1 MSSSDLRLVSFNKY
15 VREPIKEY
23 TYKGWVLNGINNSH
37 NTYLID
43 RYYGSTTHS
52 SICNS
57 YVDLTLGK
65 GLTVKDKDLESA
77 ETKAFLKIFPK
88 KEHIKI
94 ITDYQI
100 FEEVAFQV
108 IKKGN
113 KKLDKILHIDKDKV
127 VPSVEDLEGNI
138 TSYWY
143 SRNWKEQY
151 LEKNKPVQYPAF
163 GFGKKGETEIFVA
176 SPYKLGREYFKDP
189 SYTAILPYAE
199 FEEEVANY
207 YLKYIK
213 NGLSLG
219 NIINVPNSGH
229 WSDGEKDDFV
239 KSVKQDHTGSEK
251 ANSLIVAF
259 SSGEQPTT
267 IESIKNEY
275 AHKQWDFLTV
285 EARQQILTGHK
296 ATSPSLVGVIS
307 SSGFASTADEMD
319 TAEFQ
324 LMKRVISPKQNFIVD
339 SLREILDY
347 FGMDTELSFVPLTVK
362 EVLKTPAEKEVIV
375 ETTDKLELNSDCGC
389 GIEKKKS
396 DLDLFLE
403 LGEDEDLET
412 YNLINEIEVDYNEE
426 IEFAS
431 TGTARPNSK
440 SSQDSDDF
448 IVRYRYVDANGKT
461 KAKGGSGERNFCQKM
476 LKANKVYRKEDI
488 LQLTNKVVNDFY
500 TNKDGREVGWGA
512 KGAKTYSIWLYKGG
526 GNCHHKWNR
535 VIYLKKGQNV
545 DVNSP
550 LAKIIST
557 SEARRRGLNIKTNE
571 SKVSIAPKNMTNN
584 GFLKPR

>member
-1 MSSSDLRLVSFNKY
+1 MSKSDLRLVSFNKY

-23 TYKGWVLNGINNSH
+23 KHKGWVLNGVNNSH

-65 GLTVKDKDLESA
+65 GLTVKDTEIESA

-143 SRNWKEQY
+143 SRNWKKQF
-151 LEKNKPVQYPAF
+151 LEENKPIQYPAF
-163 GFGKKGETEIFVA
+163 GYGKKGETEIFVA

-219 NIINVPNSGH
+219 NIINVPNSVG
-229 WSDGEKDDFV
+229 WTAEAKSKYSKDV
-239 KSVKQDHTGSEK
+239 KDRLSGSEN
-251 ANSLIVAF
+251 ANSVIISF
-259 SSGEQPTT
+259 NGGEENTT
-267 IESIKNEY
+267 IESIKNEH

-324 LMKRVISPKQNFIVD
+324 LMKRVISPKQNFIID

-347 FGMDTELSFVPLTVK
+347 FDVDTELAFVPLTVK
-362 EVLKTPAEKEVIV
+362 EVLETPTGKDVAV
-375 ETTDKLELNSDCGC
+375 ETTENLGLNSDCGC
-389 GIEKKKS
+389 QKKKS
-396 DLDLFLE
+396 DLDLFIE
-403 LGEDEDLET
+403 LGEEEDLES
-412 YNLINEIEVDYNEE
+412 YNLIDEIEVDYNEE

-431 TGTARPNSK
+431 TGTARPNAKSK
-440 SSQDSDDF
+440 QDGEDFVVRYKYVGKLSDDTRSF
-448 IVRYRYVDANGKT
+448 CGKMMS
-461 KAKGGSGERNFCQKM
+461 AKKI
-476 LKANKVYRKEDI
+476 YRKEDI
-488 LQLTNKVVNDFY
+488 EQLTTKPVNA
-500 TNKDGREVGWGA
+500 GWGA
-512 KGAKTYSIWLYKGG
+512 NGADTYSIWLYKGG

-535 VIYLKKGQNV
+535 VIYLKKGKSV

-550 LAKIIST
+550 LAEIIST
-557 SEARRRGLNIKTNE
+557 SEARRKGYKLQTNDTL
-571 SKVSIAPKNMTNN
+571 VSVEPRNMTNN
-584 GFLKPR
+584 GFLKPQK

>member
-1 MSSSDLRLVSFNKY
+1 MSKSDLRLVSFNKY

-65 GLTVKDKDLESA
+65 GLTVKDKDVESA

-275 AHKQWDFLTV
+275 AHKQWNFLTV

-324 LMKRVISPKQNFIVD
+324 LMKRVISPKQNFIID

-362 EVLKTPAEKEVIV
+362 QVLETPAEKEVII
-375 ETTDKLELNSDCGC
+375 ETTDSLELNSDCGC

-403 LGEDEDLET
+403 LGEDEDLES
-412 YNLINEIEVDYNEE
+412 YNLIDEIEVDYNEE

-440 SSQDSDDF
+440 SKQDGEEF
-448 IVRYRYVDANGKT
+448 IVRYKYVGKLSDDT
-461 KAKGGSGERNFCQKM
+461 RSFCGKMMAAKKI
-476 LKANKVYRKEDI
+476 YRKEDVE
-488 LQLTNKVVNDFY
+488 QLTNKAVNP
-500 TNKDGREVGWGA
+500 GWGA
-512 KGAKTYSIWLYKGG
+512 NGADTYSIWLYKGG

-557 SEARRRGLNIKTNE
+557 SAARRKGYKLQTNDTL
-571 SKVSIAPKNMTNN
+571 VSIEPRKMKNN
-584 GFLKPR
+584 GFLKPQK